1 MSKANLH
8 DSVKV
13 TLTVLAN
20 SLDYCLL
27 LVIIAQFLT
36 HAKDDLFFILVVDW
50 LSIYTYETRLLF
62 ALKIKNFHAV
72 VCL

>member
-8 DSVKV
+8 DSGKV

-36 HAKDDLFFILVVDW
+36 HAKDDLFFILGVDW
-50 LSIYTYETRLLF
+50 LLIYTFETRLICRM
-62 ALKIKNFHAV
+62 KIKNHRV
-72 VCL
+72 VVGL